1 MRNALNP
8 LNELSDI
15 YLGSINEED
24 NSPEAI
30 KARVMQHVRAIRYR
44 ARKEGENLNK
54 AYNEFM
60 GGQSGISS
68 TEKQM
73 VKERLGLTGGA
84 AHVGEGYQR
93 DPEQSKKDRTHSKQ
107 PDPSEDGFTGIG
119 NMSIKDIMKMNA
131 KIKAKTKKEE
141 TSLADMRKASNLSLS
156 DDPKDQDEARKIKTQ
171 MDYEDL
177 IKQRKTKK
185 EGFSDWRTDLREI
198 ADDMPATENQ
208 AEKKVKEKKVNNKVT
223 INPVQGQ
230 VESFAKS
237 LGGEVL
243 ELYEV
248 KEPEVDDAST
258 DDGDSDDAKEA
269 KKAADREKRMKLRLL
284 RLKMKSARADVPGIV
299 AHYEPEGPELNE
311 EFIEEKV
318 EFATEYF
325 LNEGINEEGID
336 IIIEEIGL
344 ESFVDFI
351 TEDVQELSEARAARR
366 ASVRAKSYADVK
378 ADVDKK
384 DAAKK
389 AAKKGEYAPS
399 YAKKETDVTV
409 YDDKPAA
416 KKKAAPAK
424 KAPVKK
430 AKKDYDGDGKVEAP
444 KQEHRGVRNKKI
456 TKAVTKAKIKQP
468 EKKATKQGLGD
479 KIRTAYKAGVKRHRK
494 ATQGARV
501 FGKGFAAGAKKAVK
515 FAKDVKKVVSEE
527 DLQEKDSRRTVDAIR
542 AYDKSKD
549 ASRDAT
555 ADSDEGHP
563 DKAAKERKYAK
574 KERGEIK
581 KDDPNWKHRKYHT
594 GMHGESVEIQDAD
607 GNLAFEVVDVI
618 KAPPMKT
625 VQPAAQYELEEAGYA
640 TAKTAAEKKK
650 VAKMKALLD
659 RMQALKVASKKKVD
673 EDYESKKTGEVLAAF
688 KRDPKVRKRFEKAA
702 RKDRGPGTVKNQAAD
717 DMLQTAKDIAKRKGD
732 TSKSDDR
739 YAYEQ
744 VEVKK
749 NSKGRHPRD
758 QKELERAQEYIK
770 KNPNFGKVSESKDA
784 ALDYVVNKYRKK
796 YGKDA
801 VITKDNPIKP
811 PSEAQKKKN
820 AAERKKRQD
829 ADNKAYAARAKK
841 AGFKS
846 TQDYTDVV
854 ARYGS
859 EDNYNKGKGLGS

>member
-1 MRNALNP
+1 MINSLNP

-15 YLGSINEED
+15 YLGSISEED

-44 ARKEGENLNK
+44 ARKEGETLNK

-73 VKERLGLTGGA
+73 VKERLGLTGGS

-93 DPEQSKKDRTHSKQ
+93 DPEQSKKDRTHSSQ
-107 PDPSEDGFTGIG
+107 PDPSKDGFTGIG

-141 TSLADMRKASNLSLS
+141 TSLADMRKASALSAS
-156 DDPKDQDEARKIKTQ
+156 DDPKDQDKAREIKTQ

-177 IKQRKTKK
+177 LKQRKTKK

-198 ADDMPATENQ
+198 NDADPVTEKE
-208 AEKKVKEKKVNNKVT
+208 AEKKVKEKNVKNKIT

-230 VESFAKS
+230 VESVAKS
-237 LGGEVL
+237 LGGELL

-248 KEPEVDDAST
+248 NEPEVDDAG
-258 DDGDSDDAKEA
+258 DGDDQAKS
-269 KKAADREKRMKLRLL
+269 KKAADIEKRMKLRLL

-299 AHYEPEGPELNE
+299 AHYEPEGTELNE

-325 LNEGINEEGID
+325 LSEGINEEGID

-344 ESFVDFI
+344 EAFVDFI
-351 TEDVQELSEARAARR
+351 TEDVQELSEERSARR
-366 ASVRAKSYADVK
+366 ASVRAPSYEKVK
-378 ADVDKK
+378 AKVDAA

-389 AAKKGEYAPS
+389 KAKKGEYAPS

-430 AKKDYDGDGKVEAP
+430 AKKDFDGDGKVEAP

-479 KIRTAYKAGVKRHRK
+479 KIRSAYKAGVKRHRK
-494 ATQGARV
+494 ATQVPRV
-501 FGKGFAAGAKKAVK
+501 FAKGVAAGAKKAVK
-515 FAKDVKKVVSEE
+515 FAKDVKKVVGEELISEKE
-527 DLQEKDSRRTVDAIR
+527 VDVKDTRRTVDAIR
-542 AYDKSKD
+542 AYDRSKD
-549 ASRDAT
+549 ASKDADWDT
-555 ADSDEGHP
+555 EHGEKEKG
-563 DKAAKERKYAK
+563 DKEKKYAK
-574 KERGEIK
+574 KERGEID
-581 KDDPNWKHRKYHT
+581 KDDPKWKHKKYHT
-594 GMHGESVEIQDAD
+594 GMHGESVEIQDAN

-625 VQPAAQYELEEAGYA
+625 VQPAAQYDLDEGSTPR
-640 TAKTAAEKKK
+640 TAEEKKK
-650 VAKMKALLD
+650 MAKVKALLD
-659 RMQALKVASKKKVD
+659 RMQAVKVASKKKVK

-739 YAYEQ
+739 YAYESYSNKSPDAPKGSKVGSQ
-744 VEVKK
+744 VGKKVNVAIGGKTRVKK
-749 NSKGRHPRD
+749 N
-758 QKELERAQEYIK
+758 
-770 KNPNFGKVSESKDA
+770 
-784 ALDYVVNKYRKK
+784 
-796 YGKDA
+796 
-801 VITKDNPIKP
+801 
-811 PSEAQKKKN
+811 
-820 AAERKKRQD
+820 
-829 ADNKAYAARAKK
+829 
-841 AGFKS
+841 
-846 TQDYTDVV
+846 
-854 ARYGS
+854 
-859 EDNYNKGKGLGS
+859 